1 MKFRNIPKNIQ
12 YRALPADLKG
22 LNEKKNDL
30 ITRAESIL
38 NDAETNKREL
48 TDAEAQEL
56 AEIRDDVR
64 KIKEALKIAEE
75 LHEEKKELKEEG
87 DALGVD
93 GRACG
98 DDKKREA
105 EQKAKEEAEV
115 RAFDNYLR
123 GVVAHKRAGDVDLT
137 KGANGAVIPTTIANK
152 IISKVY
158 NICPILERST
168 KYNVKGKLQIPYYDE
183 DTNSITVSYANE
195 FEELTSSVGSFDSIE
210 LDGFLAGALTLVS
223 RSLINNS
230 DFNLVDFVVEKM
242 AYAIKRFIEH
252 ELLKGTSGK
261 VTGLSTL
268 TNVVTA
274 GATTAIT
281 ADEVVQLHD
290 SIKDDFQQNAIW
302 IMSSATRTALRT
314 LKSTTGYYLLNDDMT
329 SPYGTTLLGKP
340 VYVSDNM
347 DDMGAGK
354 TAIYYG
360 DMRGLATKFSE
371 DMEIEVLREKYAT
384 QHAVGVVGWLEFD
397 SKVEDNQKIAKLVMA
412 SGN

>member
-1 MKFRNIPKNIQ
+1 MNLK
-12 YRALPADLKG
+12 ALM
-22 LNEKKNDL
+22 EKKNDL
-30 ITRAESIL
+30 IVRAEAIL

-48 TDAEAQEL
+48 TDDEAQEL

-105 EQKAKEEAEV
+105 EQKAKEDAET

-123 GVVAHKRAGDVDLT
+123 GRINHRAGDVDLT
-137 KGANGAVIPTTIANK
+137 KSANGAVIPTTIANK
-152 IISKVY
+152 IISMVY

-168 KYNVKGKLQIPYYDE
+168 KYNVKGKLVVPYYDE
-183 DTNSITVSYANE
+183 TSNAITVAYATE
-195 FEELTSSVGSFDSIE
+195 FTELESSVGAFDKIE
-210 LDGFLAGALTLVS
+210 LDGYLAGALTLVS

-252 ELLKGTSGK
+252 ELLVGTSGA

-268 TNVVTA
+268 TNTVTA

-290 SIKDDFQQNAIW
+290 AIKDDFQANAIW
-302 IMSSATRTALRT
+302 IMSPATRTALRT
-314 LKSTTGYYLLNDDMT
+314 LKSTTGYYLLNDDMS
-329 SPYGTTLLGKP
+329 SPFGSTLLGKP

-347 DDMGAGK
+347 PDMGAGN

-371 DMEIEVLREKYAT
+371 DMSIEVLREKYAT

-397 SKVEDNQKIAKLVMA
+397 SKVEDAQKIAKLVMA

>member
-1 MKFRNIPKNIQ
+1 MANYK
-12 YRALPADLKG
+12 ALV
-22 LNEKKNDL
+22 EKKNDL
-30 ITRAESIL
+30 VVRAEAIL

-75 LHEEKKELKEEG
+75 IHEEKKELKEEG
-87 DALGVD
+87 EALDA
-93 GRACG
+93 RACG
-98 DDKKREA
+98 EDKKREA
-105 EQKAKEEAEV
+105 EQKAKEEAET
-115 RAFDNYLR
+115 RAFDAYLR
-123 GVVAHKRAGDVDLT
+123 GTVLNQRDSELD
-137 KGANGAVIPTTIANK
+137 KGTNGAVIPTTIANK

-168 KYNVKGKLQIPYYDE
+168 KYNVKGKLVVPYYDE

-195 FEELTSSVGSFDSIE
+195 FEDLTSNVGSFDKIE

-223 RSLINNS
+223 RSLIRNS

-252 ELLKGTSGK
+252 ELLIGTVGK

-268 TNVVTA
+268 TNGITA
-274 GATTAIT
+274 GSATAIT

-290 SIKDDFQQNAIW
+290 AIKDDFQANAIW
-302 IMSSATRTALRT
+302 IMSPATRTALRT
-314 LKSTTGYYLLNDDMT
+314 LKSTTGYYLLNDDLS
-329 SPYGTTLLGKP
+329 SPFGSTLLGKP

-347 DDMGAGK
+347 PNMGAGNV
-354 TAIYYG
+354 AIYYG

-371 DMEIEVLREKYAT
+371 NMEIEVLREKYAT

-397 SKVEDNQKIAKLVMA
+397 SKVEDNQKIAKLTMKA
-412 SGN
+412 N